1 MQERLWSAPVENVVG
16 LMRAGLL
23 HGRRQCEFCNAW
35 LELREHKADLL
46 NFAWRC
52 QACHA
57 SKKLLA
63 HTFLDKMNV
72 HILQIKVKLW
82 LMAVSPD
89 MCNDLTGHMCSAD
102 IFKLYRKATSLFSK
116 ARLISR
122 LVLPGPVEVDD
133 FMIGMNDQDSSLKKR
148 WVLQLYDR
156 TLNAPLLFF
165 LRSDHDY
172 RNIPAYL
179 QKHIEHTRYPAAVF
193 TDNKP
198 SYVFES
204 LKKNRRISRLNCRG
218 FLHFFKQVEE
228 QQCHKAF
235 PFVSLQNVKNTWPAI
250 KYAFPYALHFSM
262 KPGICQLLH
271 ALPTR

>member
-1 MQERLWSAPVENVVG
+1 
-16 LMRAGLL
+16 
-23 HGRRQCEFCNAW
+23 
-35 LELREHKADLL
+35 
-46 NFAWRC
+46 
-52 QACHA
+52 
-57 SKKLLA
+57 
-63 HTFLDKMNV
+63 
-72 HILQIKVKLW
+72 
-82 LMAVSPD
+82 
-89 MCNDLTGHMCSAD
+89 MCSAD

-262 KPGICQLLH
+262 KPGNTSTASRSSDSLKRSASLTSFLSPSAHYFIAYFQEFKKLETSRTRRSCPRSSTSIRWSSPSTTRSASSGAPRRFHSYATLLGTSTP
-271 ALPTR
+271 L